1 MNMWKQ
7 EIFLHLPKKIMI
19 ILILILKFYIINMLY
34 NLMIIKNKK
43 IKNIYKIYFIFKIN
57 KHIY

>member
-7 EIFLHLPKKIMI
+7 EIFLDLPKKIMI

-34 NLMIIKNKK
+34 NLMIIKN
-43 IKNIYKIYFIFKIN
+43 IKNQEYII
-57 KHIY
+57 

>member
-1 MNMWKQ
+1 MLQNMNMWKQ
-7 EIFLHLPKKIMI
+7 EIFLDLPKKIMI

-43 IKNIYKIYFIFKIN
+43 NQEYII
-57 KHIY
+57 

>member
-1 MNMWKQ
+1 MLQNMNMWKQ
-7 EIFLHLPKKIMI
+7 EIFLDLPKKIMI

-43 IKNIYKIYFIFKIN
+43 NQ
-57 KHIY
+57 